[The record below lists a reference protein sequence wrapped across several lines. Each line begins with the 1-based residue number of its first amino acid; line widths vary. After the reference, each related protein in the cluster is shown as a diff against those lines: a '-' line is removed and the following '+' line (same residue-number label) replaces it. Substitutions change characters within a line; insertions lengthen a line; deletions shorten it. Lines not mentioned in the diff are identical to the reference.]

1 MTNDFLEEKFK
12 ELIYIFGEINFNII
26 KAESWDKL
34 INEDEK
40 FNEVQLSDLRHW
52 VKDFLDELTD
62 SDL

>member
-40 FNEVQLSDLRHW
+40 FNEVQLNDLRHW

-62 SDL
+62 SDI

>member
-12 ELIYIFGEINFNII
+12 ELIYFFGEINFNII

-40 FNEVQLSDLRHW
+40 FNEVQLNDLRHW

-62 SDL
+62 